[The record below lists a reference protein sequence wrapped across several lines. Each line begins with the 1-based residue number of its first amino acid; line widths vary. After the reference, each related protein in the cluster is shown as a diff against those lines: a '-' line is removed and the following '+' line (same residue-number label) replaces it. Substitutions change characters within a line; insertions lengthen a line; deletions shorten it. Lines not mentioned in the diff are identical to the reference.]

1 MRANAPSP
9 VAATA
14 TPPGGGTRKAA
25 ATGPLAACLGCVA
38 ALIGLAYLAYE
49 VGPSARF
56 DARLLEKLAS
66 HHHTPLGT
74 LADGLAHL
82 ADPLPLVL
90 LLAVACAVAL
100 RRGRPRE
107 AVAAAVVVA
116 GANVTTQLL
125 KGLLAH
131 PRYQSILGESQISS
145 SSFPS
150 GHTTAAASIA
160 IAFLLV
166 VPASWRALTALLG
179 AGFVCAVGCS
189 VVVLDWHYPSD
200 VAGGLIVAA
209 GWGFAV
215 LAGLRALEPPRHAG
229 RVPPQRESSFRA
241 VRPETRFAS
250 RGATPNGPPSP

>member
-1 MRANAPSP
+1 VARRTNPASAPG
-9 VAATA
+9 AAS
-14 TPPGGGTRKAA
+14 
-25 ATGPLAACLGCVA
+25 PLAEAKAPLSACLACVA
-38 ALIGLAYLAYE
+38 ALIGLTYFAYE
-49 VGPSARF
+49 VGPSARL
-56 DARLLEKLAS
+56 DARLLSKLAS
-66 HHHTPLGT
+66 HHHTPLGR
-74 LADGLAHL
+74 LAEGLAHL

-100 RRGRPRE
+100 RRGRPRQAIA
-107 AVAAAVVVA
+107 AVVVVA
-116 GANVTTQLL
+116 GANITTQVL

-131 PRYQSILGESQISS
+131 PRYQSILGEAQISS

-166 VPASWRALTALLG
+166 VPARWRALTALLG
-179 AGFVCAVGCS
+179 AGFVFAVGCS

-215 LAGLRALEPPRHAG
+215 LAGLRALPPR
-229 RVPPQRESSFRA
+229 
-241 VRPETRFAS
+241 AS
-250 RGATPNGPPSP
+250 RGYDASAAIAVK

>member
-1 MRANAPSP
+1 MARRAKAPF
-9 VAATA
+9 
-14 TPPGGGTRKAA
+14 
-25 ATGPLAACLGCVA
+25 AACLACVA
-38 ALIGLAYLAYE
+38 ALIALTYFAYE
-49 VGPSARF
+49 VGPSARL

-100 RRGRPRE
+100 GRGRPRQ
-107 AVAAAVVVA
+107 ALAAAVVVA

-131 PRYQSILGESQISS
+131 PRYQSILGESQIAAA
-145 SSFPS
+145 SFPS

-166 VPASWRALTALLG
+166 VPSRWRSLTALLG
-179 AGFVCAVGCS
+179 AGFVFAVGCS

-200 VAGGLIVAA
+200 VAGGLLVAV

-215 LAGLRALEPPRHAG
+215 LAGLRAFGPPRRRAG
-229 RVPPQRESSFRA
+229 A
-241 VRPETRFAS
+241 VRPDWGRDPAPS
-250 RGATPNGPPSP
+250 YRG

>member
-1 MRANAPSP
+1 MARRTNSASAREATDPLARA
-9 VAATA
+9 
-14 TPPGGGTRKAA
+14 KA
-25 ATGPLAACLGCVA
+25 PLAACFACIA
-38 ALIGLAYLAYE
+38 ALIALTYFAYE
-49 VGPSARF
+49 VGPSARL
-56 DARLLEKLAS
+56 DARLLSKLAS
-66 HHHTPLGT
+66 HHHTPLGR

-82 ADPLPLVL
+82 ADPLPLLL

-131 PRYQSILGESQISS
+131 PRYQSILGEAQISS

-166 VPASWRALTALLG
+166 VPARWRALTLLVG
-179 AGFVCAVGCS
+179 AGFVFAVGCS

-200 VAGGLIVAA
+200 VAGGLLVAC

-215 LAGLRALEPPRHAG
+215 LAGLRAFGPPRVANAAARRG
-229 RVPPQRESSFRA
+229 RA
-241 VRPETRFAS
+241 RPY
-250 RGATPNGPPSP
+250 RGPVEATTPLPPSP

>member
-1 MRANAPSP
+1 
-9 VAATA
+9 V
-14 TPPGGGTRKAA
+14 KA
-25 ATGPLAACLGCVA
+25 PLAACLACVA
-38 ALIGLAYLAYE
+38 ALIGLTFVAYE
-49 VGPSARF
+49 VGPSARL
-56 DARLLEKLAS
+56 DARLLSKLAS

-100 RRGRPRE
+100 WRGQPRQ

-131 PRYQSILGESQISS
+131 PRYQSILGESQISA

-166 VPASWRALTALLG
+166 VPVRWRALTALLG
-179 AGFVCAVGCS
+179 TGFVFAVGCS
-189 VVVLDWHYPSD
+189 VVVLDWHYPRD

-209 GWGFAV
+209 GWGFAAV
-215 LAGLRALEPPRHAG
+215 AALRAFDRPRHAG
-229 RVPPQRESSFRA
+229 RVPPRRESSFRV
-241 VRPETRFAS
+241 VRPET
-250 RGATPNGPPSP
+250 